1 MGGGGGG
8 EGDYPPPALRDTI
21 PEEANRCLMG
31 NAKSRTPSLERSNV
45 LVLHPCT
52 ITPLTRVILSA

>member
-1 MGGGGGG
+1 
-8 EGDYPPPALRDTI
+8 
-21 PEEANRCLMG
+21 MG